1 MTHVQVHDS
10 ERARNDD
17 IRSLPSLPDNHS
29 VHWRTGIENKMKN
42 DFTLNTFRVNR
53 VEFGDE
59 TVWNAGTLTVS
70 EEQLLQAALSD
81 TRITGAQV
89 ELAHPG
95 ESARVTAI
103 KDVIEPRVKIDGPG
117 VVYPGIG
124 AREVTAV
131 GRGTT
136 NRLGGLAVVEISPI
150 KAFNVAS
157 DSASVTGNSTG
168 PGSNLFDLSGP
179 GADAAPYGDLHHVCL
194 KLEVSPSL
202 GLDDQNWALHSAA
215 LRVSDLLATATIGQI
230 PDEVEVFDTS
240 DPKPGL
246 PNIVYISCMN
256 SPEHYSDSLEAYGVG
271 IYGVTMQTPPWVL
284 RPTELLD
291 GAIAGVYSWQM
302 TNNPVVLDLLRKH
315 RAGECNFVGV
325 ITIRTRWS
333 SQWEKDVTSNQAASV
348 ARSLGAD
355 GAIIT
360 WDAGGNDFMEV
371 ARTVQACERAGVRTV
386 LMTGEEDPDSG
397 GPALL
402 EPLAEMSAVVSTGV
416 GANMWYE
423 RTPMPAVDRVI
434 GSPTI
439 RINFGPDSPL
449 LEVDASAEIPTLQWE
464 DHFGSGR
471 RACREY

>member
-1 MTHVQVHDS
+1 MSGRFNQ
-10 ERARNDD
+10 RARND
-17 IRSLPSLPDNHS
+17 
-29 VHWRTGIENKMKN
+29 KN
-42 DFTLNTFRVNR
+42 MTSDLTLNTFQVNR
-53 VEFGDE
+53 LEFGS
-59 TVWNAGTLTVS
+59 TTAWNAGTLVVS
-70 EEQLLQAALSD
+70 EEEVLQAALSD

-95 ESARVTAI
+95 ESTRVTAF

-117 VVYPGIG
+117 VVYPGVDE
-124 AREVTAV
+124 REITAV
-131 GRGTT
+131 GSGST
-136 NRLGGLAVVEISPI
+136 NRLAGMAVTEISVI
-150 KAFNVAS
+150 KAFLIAT
-157 DSASVTGNSTG
+157 DSTVTSNSTG

-179 GADAAPYGDLHHVCL
+179 GAAATPYGGLHHLCL
-194 KLEVSPSL
+194 KLQVSPSL
-202 GLDDQNWALHSAA
+202 GLDDQNWALHAAA
-215 LRVSDLLATATIGQI
+215 LRVSDLLAAATVGKV
-230 PDEVEVFDTS
+230 PDEVETFDTS
-240 DPKPGL
+240 NPKPGL
-246 PNIVYISCMN
+246 PNVAYIACMN
-256 SPEHYSDSLEAYGVG
+256 SPEHYSDSLEAYGVS

-291 GAIAGVYSWQM
+291 GAICGAYSWEM
-302 TNNPVVLDLLRKH
+302 TNNPVVLGLLRKH

-333 SQWEKDVTSNQAASV
+333 SQWEKDVTSNQAAEV

-355 GAIIT
+355 GAVIS

-416 GANMWYE
+416 GANMWFE
-423 RTPMPAVDRVI
+423 RTKMPAVDRVV

-439 RINFGPDSPL
+439 ELHFSPDSPL
-449 LEVDASAEIPTLQWE
+449 VEVDASSEIPTLQLV
-464 DHFGSGR
+464 DHYGFGYRSS
-471 RACREY
+471 YQY

>member
-1 MTHVQVHDS
+1 MTS
-10 ERARNDD
+10 A
-17 IRSLPSLPDNHS
+17 L
-29 VHWRTGIENKMKN
+29 
-42 DFTLNTFRVNR
+42 TLNTYRVNR

-59 TVWNAGTLTVS
+59 TAWNAGTLVIS
-70 EEQLLQAALSD
+70 EQQVLAAALSD
-81 TRITGAQV
+81 ARITGAQV

-95 ESARVTAI
+95 ESTRVTAI
-103 KDVIEPRVKIDGPG
+103 KDVIEPRVKVDGPG
-117 VVYPGIG
+117 EVYPGIG
-124 AREVTAV
+124 DRDVTAV

-136 NRLGGLAVVEISPI
+136 NRLAGIAVVEISAI

-157 DSASVTGNSTG
+157 ESASVTGNATG

-215 LRVSDLLATATIGQI
+215 LRVSDLLASATIGQT
-230 PDEVEVFDTS
+230 PDEAETFDTS

-246 PNIVYISCMN
+246 PNVAYISCMN

-302 TNNPVVLDLLRKH
+302 TNNPVVLSLLRKNA
-315 RAGECNFVGV
+315 AGECNFVGV

-355 GAIIT
+355 GAIIS

-371 ARTVQACERAGVRTV
+371 ARTVQACERAGVQTV
-386 LMTGEEDPDSG
+386 LVTGEEDPDSG

-402 EPLAEMSAVVSTGV
+402 EPLAEMTAVVSTGV

-423 RTPMPAVDRVI
+423 RTPMPAVERVI

-439 RINFGPDSPL
+439 QINFGPDSPL
-449 LEVDASAEIPTLQWE
+449 VMMDASTEIPTLQWE
-464 DHFGSGR
+464 DHFGFGYRS
-471 RACREY
+471 CNEH